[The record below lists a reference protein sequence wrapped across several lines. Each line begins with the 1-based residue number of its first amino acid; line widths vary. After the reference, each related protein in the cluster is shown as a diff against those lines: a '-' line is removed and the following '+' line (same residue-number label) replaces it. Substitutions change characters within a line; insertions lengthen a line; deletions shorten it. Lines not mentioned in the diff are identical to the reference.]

1 MKLSRLLLG
10 ATLLSFAGSTMV
22 ATAQQRGVTKD
33 EIIIGTHTDL
43 SGPAASYG
51 TTSTNAI
58 RMKID
63 EVNAAGGI
71 HGRKIRY
78 IVEDAQYQI
87 PRAVQAANKLI
98 QKDNVFAIVAAMGT
112 PMNNAVLPD
121 QLKAGVP
128 NLFPV
133 TAARSMSEPF
143 HKLKFGIF
151 FSLYHEQIRAG
162 VKYLVETKKKDK
174 VCVLY
179 QETDFGK
186 EILEGVQDL
195 AKTMKFKIVETA
207 TNRPTDTDFSAQ
219 ITKLR
224 AAGCE
229 IVAMGVIVRDAII
242 PYATARKL
250 GWTDVDF
257 VSTSASFDQIV
268 ASAPGNATEGLYVA
282 SGFVMPYRDTASP
295 EVQKWWDA
303 YKAKF
308 NADPNIGA
316 FYGQVMA
323 DLLVKSLQD
332 AGPKLTTDGF
342 IKALENTKAF
352 RSIFGG
358 PQVAFGPNVRQG
370 SKVVILHQVT
380 GGRFKVIDEN
390 VKY

>member
-33 EIIIGTHTDL
+33 EVIIGTHTDL

-370 SKVVILHQVT
+370 SKVVIMHQVT

>member
-143 HKLKFGIF
+143 HTLKFGIF

>member
-1 MKLSRLLLG
+1 MKVSKLLLG
-10 ATLLSFAGSTMV
+10 AAVVSLAGSTAI
-22 ATAQQRGVTKD
+22 ATAQVRGVTKT
-33 EIIIGTHTDL
+33 EIVIGTHSDL

-51 TTSTNAI
+51 VTSTNAI
-58 RMKID
+58 RMRID
-63 EVNAAGGI
+63 EVNDKGGI

-87 PRAVQAANKLI
+87 PRAVQATNKLI

-133 TAARSMSEPF
+133 TAARSMSEPY
-143 HKLKFGIF
+143 HRLKFGIF

-162 VKYLVETKKKDK
+162 VKHLVETKKKNK

-179 QETDFGK
+179 QDTDFGK

-195 AKTMKFKIVETA
+195 AKTMKFQIVETA

-224 AAGCE
+224 SAGCE

-242 PYATARKL
+242 PYGTARKM

-257 VSTSASFDQIV
+257 VATSASFDQIV
-268 ASAPGNATEGLYVA
+268 ASAPGGATEGLYVA

-295 EVQKWWDA
+295 DVQKWWDA
-303 YKAKF
+303 YKAKY
-308 NADPNIGA
+308 NVDPNIGA

-323 DLLVKSLQD
+323 DLLVKALTD
-332 AGPKLTTDGF
+332 AGPNLTVDTF
-342 IKALENTKAF
+342 VKALESAKPF
-352 RSIFGG
+352 RSVFGG
-358 PQVAFGPNVRQG
+358 PEIRFGPNIRQG
-370 SKVVILHQVT
+370 SKVVMLHQIT
-380 GGRFKVIDEN
+380 GGRFKLLDEN

>member
-1 MKLSRLLLG
+1 MKTTRLLIG
-10 ATLLSFAGSTMV
+10 AAIVSLAGSTAI
-22 ATAQQRGVTKD
+22 ATAQVRGVTKT

-51 TTSTNAI
+51 VTSTNAI

-63 EVNAAGGI
+63 EVNEKGGI

-98 QKDNVFAIVAAMGT
+98 QKDHVFAIIAAMGT

-133 TAARSMSEPF
+133 TAARSMSEPY
-143 HKLKFGIF
+143 HRLKFGIF

-162 VKYLVETKKKDK
+162 VKYLVETKKKNK

-179 QETDFGK
+179 QDTDFGK
-186 EILEGVQDL
+186 EILEGVKDL
-195 AKTMKFKIVETA
+195 AKTMKFQIVETA

-242 PYATARKL
+242 PYGTARKM

-303 YKAKF
+303 YKAKY
-308 NADPNIGA
+308 NTEPNIGA

-323 DLLVKSLQD
+323 DVMVRALEA
-332 AGPKLTTDGF
+332 AGSNLTVDSF
-342 IKALENTKAF
+342 VKALETAKPF

-358 PQVAFGPNVRQG
+358 PEASYGPKIRQG
-370 SKVVILHQVT
+370 SKVVMLHQIKN
-380 GGRFKVIDEN
+380 GRFVLVDGN

>member
-1 MKLSRLLLG
+1 MKTTRLLIG
-10 ATLLSFAGSTMV
+10 AAIVSLAGSTAI
-22 ATAQQRGVTKD
+22 ATAQVRGVTKT
-33 EIIIGTHTDL
+33 EIVIGTHSDL

-51 TTSTNAI
+51 VTSTNAI
-58 RMKID
+58 RMKFD
-63 EVNAAGGI
+63 EVNEKGGI

-87 PRAVQAANKLI
+87 PRAVQATNKLI
-98 QKDNVFAIVAAMGT
+98 QKDRVFAIVAAMGT

-133 TAARSMSEPF
+133 TAARSMSEPY
-143 HKLKFGIF
+143 HRLKFGVF

-162 VKYLVETKKKDK
+162 VKYLVETKKKNK

-179 QETDFGK
+179 QDTDFGK

-195 AKTMKFKIVETA
+195 AKTMKFQIVETA

-242 PYATARKL
+242 PYGTARKM

-257 VSTSASFDQIV
+257 VATSASFDQIV

-282 SGFVMPYRDTASP
+282 SGFVMPYRDTSSP

-303 YKAKF
+303 YKAKY
-308 NADPNIGA
+308 NAEPNIGA

-323 DLLVKSLQD
+323 DVLVRALEA
-332 AGPKLTTDGF
+332 AGPNLNVDSF
-342 IKALENTKAF
+342 IKALETAKPF
-352 RSIFGG
+352 RSLFGG
-358 PQVAFGPNVRQG
+358 PEIAYGPKVRQG
-370 SKVVILHQVT
+370 SKVVMLHQVKA
-380 GGRFKVIDEN
+380 GRFVMVDEN

>member
-1 MKLSRLLLG
+1 MKVSKLLVG
-10 ATLLSFAGSTMV
+10 AALVSLAGSTAI
-22 ATAQQRGVTKD
+22 ATAQVRGVTKT
-33 EIIIGTHTDL
+33 EIVIGTHSDL

-51 TTSTNAI
+51 VTSTNAI
-58 RMKID
+58 RMRID
-63 EVNAAGGI
+63 EVNDKGGI

-87 PRAVQAANKLI
+87 PRAVQATNKLI

-133 TAARSMSEPF
+133 TAARSMSEPY
-143 HKLKFGIF
+143 HRLKFGIF

-162 VKYLVETKKKDK
+162 VKHLVETKKKNK

-179 QETDFGK
+179 QDTDFGK

-195 AKTMKFKIVETA
+195 AKTMKFQIVETA

-224 AAGCE
+224 SAGCE

-242 PYATARKL
+242 PYGTARKM

-257 VSTSASFDQIV
+257 VATSASFDQIV
-268 ASAPGNATEGLYVA
+268 ASAPGGATEGLYVA

-295 EVQKWWDA
+295 DVQKWWDA
-303 YKAKF
+303 YKAKY
-308 NADPNIGA
+308 NVDPNIGA

-323 DLLVKSLQD
+323 DLLVKALTD
-332 AGPKLTTDGF
+332 AGPNLTVDTF
-342 IKALENTKAF
+342 VKALESAKPF
-352 RSIFGG
+352 RSVFGG
-358 PQVAFGPNVRQG
+358 PEIRFGPNIRQG
-370 SKVVILHQVT
+370 SKVVMLHQIT
-380 GGRFKVIDEN
+380 GGRFKLLDEN

>member
-1 MKLSRLLLG
+1 MRK
-10 ATLLSFAGSTMV
+10 AALLSGAVILSLSASVTI
-22 ATAQQRGVTKD
+22 AAAQTRGITKT
-33 EIIIGTHTDL
+33 EIVLGTHTDL

-51 TTSTNAI
+51 VTSTNAI
-58 RMKID
+58 RLRID

-78 IVEDAQYQI
+78 IVEDTQYQI
-87 PRAVQAANKLI
+87 PRAVQAVNKLI
-98 QKDNVFAIVAAMGT
+98 QKDNVFAIVAPLGT

-121 QLKAGVP
+121 QLKANVP
-128 NLFPV
+128 NLFPLS
-133 TAARSMSEPF
+133 AARSMSEPY
-143 HKLKFGIF
+143 HRLKFGVF
-151 FSLYHEQIRAG
+151 FSTYHDQIRAG
-162 VKYLVETKKKDK
+162 VKYLVEKKGKKK

-179 QETDFGK
+179 QDTDFGK
-186 EILEGVQDL
+186 EVLDSVQEQVK
-195 AKTMKFKIVETA
+195 AMKLTIVETA

-224 AAGCE
+224 SAGCE
-229 IVAMGVIVRDAII
+229 VVAMGVIVRDAII

-257 VSTSASFDQIV
+257 VATSASFDQIV

-295 EVQKWWDA
+295 VVAKWWDA
-303 YKAKF
+303 YKAKY
-308 NADPNIGA
+308 NAEPNIGA

-323 DLLVKSLQD
+323 DLLVASLQA
-332 AGPKLTTDGF
+332 AGPNPTLDGF
-342 IKALENTKAF
+342 VKALEGAKPF

-358 PQVAFGPNVRQG
+358 PEFRYGPNVRQG

-380 GGRFKVIDEN
+380 GGRFKIIEN
-390 VKY
+390 NVVY

>member
-1 MKLSRLLLG
+1 MRISKMLLG
-10 ATLLSFAGSTMV
+10 ATLVSLIGGTAI
-22 ATAQQRGVTKD
+22 ATAQVRGVTKE
-33 EIIIGTHTDL
+33 EIVIGTHTDL

-51 TTSTNAI
+51 VTSTNAI
-58 RMKID
+58 RMKFE

-87 PRAVQAANKLI
+87 PRAVQAVNKLI
-98 QKDNVFAIVAAMGT
+98 QKDNVFLIVAGMGT

-133 TAARSMSEPF
+133 TAARSMSEPY
-143 HKLKFGIF
+143 HRLKFGIF

-162 VKYLVETKKKDK
+162 VKHLVETKKKNK

-179 QETDFGK
+179 QDTDFGK
-186 EILEGVQDL
+186 EILIGVQDL
-195 AKTMKFKIVETA
+195 AKTMKFQIVETA

-257 VSTSASFDQIV
+257 VATSASFDQIV

-282 SGFVMPYRDTASP
+282 SGFVMPYRDTTSP
-295 EVQKWWDA
+295 EGQKWWDT
-303 YKAKF
+303 YKAKY
-308 NADPNIGA
+308 NVDPNIGA

-323 DLLVKSLQD
+323 DLLVKALTE
-332 AGPKLTTDGF
+332 AGPNLTTDGLV
-342 IKALENTKAF
+342 KALESAKPF

-358 PQVAFGPNVRQG
+358 PEIRFGDKIRQG
-370 SKVVILHQVT
+370 STVVMLHQIT
-380 GGRFKVIDEN
+380 GGRFKLIDEN

>member
-1 MKLSRLLLG
+1 MKTSKLLIG
-10 ATLLSFAGSTMV
+10 AAIVSLAGSTAI
-22 ATAQQRGVTKD
+22 ATAQTRGVTKT
-33 EIIIGTHTDL
+33 EIVIGTHTDL

-51 TTSTNAI
+51 VTSTNAI
-58 RMKID
+58 RMAFD
-63 EVNAAGGI
+63 EINEKGGI
-71 HGRKIRY
+71 NGRKIRY
-78 IVEDAQYQI
+78 IVEDAQYQV

-121 QLKAGVP
+121 QLKANVP

-143 HKLKFGIF
+143 HRLKFGVF

-242 PYATARKL
+242 PYGTARKM

-257 VSTSASFDQIV
+257 VATSASFDQIV
-268 ASAPGNATEGLYVA
+268 AAAPGNATEGLYVA

-303 YKAKF
+303 YKAKY
-308 NADPNIGA
+308 NAEPNIGA

-323 DLLVKSLQD
+323 DVLVRGLQA
-332 AGPKLTTDGF
+332 AGPNLNVDSF
-342 IKALENTKAF
+342 VKALESAKPF
-352 RSIFGG
+352 RSLFGG
-358 PQVAFGPNVRQG
+358 PEIAYGPNIRQG
-370 SKVVILHQVT
+370 SKVVMLHQVT
-380 GGRFKVIDEN
+380 GGRFKMIDAN